1 MKILLDESLPRRLAR
16 VLGSHEVRTVPEMG
30 WAGMRNGDL
39 LHRAES
45 SFDVFLTADQ
55 NIQYQQNLAG
65 YGIAVVVIAART
77 NRFDDI
83 QPLIP
88 MIERRLSTVQHGEV
102 IRVEA

>member
-1 MKILLDESLPRRLAR
+1 
-16 VLGSHEVRTVPEMG
+16 MG